1 MDAGTVEAM
10 VMRMMVMRMM
20 ATMMMMMMM
29 MMVMV
34 ACLSRAFGA
43 FGGLEVVHLLN
54 AHLRTVGKRARLTTG
69 PGAWRA
75 NSAAQGCGA
84 CAKR

>member
-1 MDAGTVEAM
+1 MDAGAAEAM
-10 VMRMMVMRMM
+10 VMMMMM
-20 ATMMMMMMM
+20 ATMMMVAMMAMM
-29 MMVMV
+29 

-69 PGAWRA
+69 PGAWCA
-75 NSAAQGCGA
+75 NSAAQRRGA

>member
-1 MDAGTVEAM
+1 MDAGTAEAM
-10 VMRMMVMRMM
+10 VMMMM
-20 ATMMMMMMM
+20 ATMMMV
-29 MMVMV
+29 MMVMM
-34 ACLSRAFGA
+34 ACLSRAFGT
-43 FGGLEVVHLLN
+43 FGGIEVVHLLN

-75 NSAAQGCGA
+75 NSAAQRRGA